1 MGEHGKFNSIQG
13 ESGMDWLEITDD
25 VLRHKPFSRTYQGS
39 ALWYCDY
46 LKNQLG

>member
-25 VLRHKPFSRTYQGS
+25 VLRHKPFPEPIKAPRCGTVTI
-39 ALWYCDY
+39 
-46 LKNQLG
+46 